1 MRLGILR
8 TWNSCCFEDKKYSE
22 YLHADLKVRKYI
34 EEKYITAGI
43 LNVIIKRS
51 ANKVNVEINISLLC
65 VLIGKGGAIKI
76 LGKEAELSINTLH
89 VKKPE
94 IDATI
99 VANNIAR
106 SVEK

>member
-1 MRLGILR
+1 M
-8 TWNSCCFEDKKYSE
+8 
-22 YLHADLKVRKYI
+22 KVRKYI

-43 LNVIIKRS
+43 SNVIIKRS

-65 VLIGKGGAIKI
+65 VLIGKGGGIKI
-76 LGKEAELSINTLH
+76 LGKEAELSINILH

-94 IDATI
+94 INATV

-106 SVEK
+106 SVEKCVSYIRAMKQAIQAALKFGEFGIRI